1 MSRNV
6 WHKRFH
12 GDALNGY
19 MGLTLEQRGAYTTI
33 LDLLYDSDWAI
44 GIPDRERWIAG
55 HMNVS
60 VRRWKGLREE
70 LIQAGKIDVVD
81 GLISN
86 KRYRIERENAA
97 SLSRKRSES
106 GASGGEK
113 SGEARKKASKINAP
127 SEANASDLPLYTR
140 ATEAETEAD
149 KKKIGQHTTTPV
161 EGAPVGADDVE
172 SWDAVSL
179 ADHVARVGGV
189 RHLEPSRIASN
200 ISTVREWLDAGADPP
215 MIANVVQ
222 AGRESARNG
231 IHSLAYFDTRVR
243 QAIANR
249 DHPNDRNRTSIDT
262 IRDPLLREY
271 LANGG
276 TLETRAT
283 TPG

>member
-44 GIPDRERWIAG
+44 GIPDRERWLAG
-55 HMNVS
+55 HLNVS

-70 LIQAGKIDVVD
+70 LIQAGKIDLVD
-81 GLISN
+81 GMISN

-113 SGEARKKASKINAP
+113 SGETRKKASKNNAP

-140 ATEAETEAD
+140 ATETETEAD

-161 EGAPVGADDVE
+161 ERAPAGADDAE
-172 SWDAVSL
+172 SWDAVTL

-189 RHLEPSRIASN
+189 RHLEPNRIASN
-200 ISTVREWLDAGADPP
+200 IASVREWLQAGADPP
-215 MIANVVQ
+215 MIAAVVQ
-222 AGRESARNG
+222 AGRDSARMG
-231 IHSLAYFDTRVR
+231 IHSLAYFDARVR

-249 DHPNDRNRTSIDT
+249 DHPNDRNRNDLDT
-262 IRDPLLREY
+262 IRDPLLRKY
-271 LANGG
+271 LENGG
-276 TLETRAT
+276 TLETRAAT
-283 TPG
+283 SG